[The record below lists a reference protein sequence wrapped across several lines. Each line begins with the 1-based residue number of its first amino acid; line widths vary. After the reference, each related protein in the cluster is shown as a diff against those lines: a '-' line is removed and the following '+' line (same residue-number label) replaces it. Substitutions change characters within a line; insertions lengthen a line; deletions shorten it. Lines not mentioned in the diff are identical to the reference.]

1 RRAALLGDD
10 TDREALEQALERHG
24 HARLPA

>member
-1 RRAALLGDD
+1 QLGDD

-24 HARLPA
+24 YARLPV